1 VTFRAVPGWSMCPPL
16 LRVEKS
22 IHHSAHRRIK
32 IIPAILDLRVEYRA
46 HDETELA
53 GLAVSG

>member
-1 VTFRAVPGWSMCPPL
+1 MCPPL